1 MSSMKA
7 DLVKYTLLPG
17 IVPRVKGAFGSGFS
31 LIASLIAV
39 VYYNAGLLPAGHVY
53 LDAKNY
59 GKFGVRH
66 VIAEAANNLVFDRKH
81 IDKIIVFFLIILG
94 LGLLVAQI
102 VLLVVAFVTSNQ
114 VLASTPVPL
123 PDWSFYNMFWDTLAP
138 HTSKQDIAF
147 IVLESVFGVNQ
158 FTGTASPIGFFDSCV
173 SDLAIECENMIG
185 EPVASL
191 SASVYPKPF
200 HNALHLMLHFYSL
213 GIAFLASVIILYF
226 IVAVVGE
233 TITSGTP
240 FGKRM
245 NRAWFLPRLIMFFTL
260 IAPVGTSGPTGNN
273 DGVNVGQL
281 IVLGA
286 AKFGS
291 NMATNA
297 WIIYVR
303 NAATGVATPLG
314 DAFVM
319 TDMHGD
325 ADPRRRDFV
334 ARPNVPAVGELT
346 QFMHMVRMC
355 MFAEKIVNGLTI
367 KAYAVR
373 EHVIPGTGGGAYT
386 YFSTATPQP
395 TDYATMGFTG
405 AVYAYDNIPLFEGYA
420 DQFYDVVEFSR
431 YQNVIIRFGHYNPP
445 DSGMTTTIGTSFD
458 PDNPPGHY
466 KDELGYVDPLCGELQ
481 FDLASLDPFVVG
493 TPTLFGIQQNYY
505 ESIREY
511 LQDDI
516 TIDVTAYC
524 MLQAVLPYHQDNECV
539 DENYFANPTFQGNPH
554 FVTNQTTSWLTTEAA
569 RSVIERYNSKNQFYI
584 VGEQT
589 DYGLFNYLPAEDM
602 FNHAGPFS
610 VLQRAQDITYANN
623 LLIRTEVMEK
633 GWAGAGMWYNQIAN
647 INGLMATAVNNF
659 PRPYKYPKVMEQV
672 ADYHKTHD
680 SNMSN
685 ANRFNPRLQNG
696 QLVDLP
702 RPGDQYIAA
711 ALFSSYAFW
720 NSAAVQQT
728 VYNRHS
734 GNAILDVINTLLGT
748 YGLYDIVDNL
758 NVHPMAL
765 LSSMGKSMV
774 EAALR
779 NMFGGIAGQVIQLVS
794 DDFISSVAKAAS
806 SFAFRFGM
814 IGLSIGFIL
823 FYILPLMPFIYFFFA
838 FGGWIKSV
846 FEAIVA
852 MPLWALAHIKLDG
865 EGLPGPWATNGYFLI
880 FEIFLRPT
888 LIIAG
893 FILSNVLFVAL
904 VDVLNVN
911 FSLVTMNA
919 TGFDLEKVMYPT
931 EGPTP
936 VNNPIGAG
944 PAPILIDDPGGRS
957 LVDYWRGTLDEF
969 FYTAVYIIIV
979 YMIGLSCFKL
989 IDQIPNNIMRWMGV
1003 TVSTFHEQAGDPAG
1017 ELVSRVYRA
1026 SQMTN
1031 AQLTGF
1037 IKRMD
1042 GRGGSG
1048 SEVTDNLIQQQFANK

>member
-1 MSSMKA
+1 MSSMRAKFIN
-7 DLVKYTLLPG
+7 YTLLPG
-17 IVPRVKGAFGSGFS
+17 IVPRVKGVAGSGFS

-39 VYYNAGLLPAGHVY
+39 IYYNAGLLPAGHVY
-53 LDAKNY
+53 LDMKNY
-59 GKFGVRH
+59 GKFGIRH
-66 VIAEAANNLVFDRKH
+66 VIAEAANNLVFDRKN
-81 IDKIIVFFLIILG
+81 IDKIIIFFIIILG
-94 LGLLVAQI
+94 L
-102 VLLVVAFVTSNQ
+102 VLLVLQIFLLVLALFTSNS
-114 VLASTPVPL
+114 VMAGTPVPL
-123 PDWSFYNMFWDTLAP
+123 PDWAWYNMFVDTLAP

-158 FTGTASPIGFFDSCV
+158 YTGTGSALGFFDSCV
-173 SDLAIECENMIG
+173 SDLTTECENMIG
-185 EPVASL
+185 EPVQSL

-213 GIAFLASVIILYF
+213 GIAFLAMIIILYF
-226 IVAVVGE
+226 IVSIIGE
-233 TITSGTP
+233 TITTGTP

-245 NRAWFLPRLIMFFTL
+245 NRAWFIPRLIVFFTL
-260 IAPVGTSGPTGNN
+260 IAPISTSGNN
-273 DGVNVGQL
+273 DGINVGQL
-281 IVLGA
+281 IVLSA

-303 NAATGVATPLG
+303 NAASPSASS
-314 DAFVM
+314 FVM
-319 TDMHGD
+319 TNMFGD
-325 ADPRRRDFV
+325 TNPRRRDFV
-334 ARPNVPAVGELT
+334 ARPNVPEVGELT

-367 KAYAVR
+367 RAYAVR
-373 EHVIPGTGGGAYT
+373 EHQEGSGASALR
-386 YFSTATPQP
+386 YFSTDPP
-395 TDYATMGFTG
+395 SSVSYDTMGYPNDYLELYSG
-405 AVYAYDNIPLFEGYA
+405 ATY
-420 DQFYDVVEFSR
+420 QFYQLVEFSR

-445 DSGMTTTIGTSFD
+445 DPPLTSTLGASFD
-458 PDNPPGHY
+458 PNNPPGDY
-466 KDELGYVDPLCGELQ
+466 QNELGFVDPICGELQ
-481 FDLASLDPFVVG
+481 FDITSLDPYVIGDFA
-493 TPTLFGIQQNYY
+493 TFGIQQNYY
-505 ESIREY
+505 DSIREY
-511 LQDDI
+511 LQDDV
-516 TIDVTAYC
+516 TIDRTAYC
-524 MLQAVLPYHQDNECV
+524 MLQAILPYHQDNVCV
-539 DENYFANPTFQGNPH
+539 EDNYTSEAPAPVGGPH
-554 FVTNQTTSWLTTEAA
+554 FSNAQETNWLTAEAA
-569 RSVIERYNSKNQFYI
+569 RSILERYNSKNKFYI
-584 VGEQT
+584 LGEQT
-589 DYGLFNYLPAEDM
+589 DYGTYNYLPNEDM
-602 FNHAGPFS
+602 FDYYGTYS
-610 VLQRAQDITYANN
+610 VMARAEDITYSNN
-623 LLIRTEVMEK
+623 LLIRSEVLEK

-647 INGLMATAVNNF
+647 INGLLSGAVNNY
-659 PRPYKYPKVMEQV
+659 PRPFKYPKVMEQV
-672 ADYHKTHD
+672 ADYHKSHD

-711 ALFSSYAFW
+711 ALFSSYSFW
-720 NSAAVQQT
+720 NSAAVQQS

-734 GNAILDVINTLLGT
+734 GNAILDVINSLLGT

-765 LSSMGKSMV
+765 LSAMGKSMV
-774 EAALR
+774 DAALR
-779 NMFGGIAGQVIQLVS
+779 NMFGGIAGQLVQLIS

-823 FYILPLMPFIYFFFA
+823 YYVLPLMPFIYFFFA

-880 FEIFLRPT
+880 FEIFLRPI

-893 FILSNVLFVAL
+893 FILSIVLYVAL
-904 VDVLNVN
+904 VDVLNIN
-911 FSLVTMNA
+911 FSLLTLNA
-919 TGFDLEKVMYPT
+919 TGFDIEKAMFPT
-931 EGPTP
+931 DGPVTVP
-936 VNNPIGAG
+936 NPIGAG
-944 PAPILIDDPGGRS
+944 PAPILVDDPTAGGRS
-957 LVDYWRGTLDEF
+957 IVDYWRSTLDEF

-1017 ELVSRVYRA
+1017 ELVSKIYRS

-1037 IKRMD
+1037 INRMN
-1042 GRGGSG
+1042 GRGGGNEAVNEAVVSG
-1048 SEVTDNLIQQQFANK
+1048 AFGR